1 MPFSFLLLLLLAFLI
16 GAIPFAFIV
25 VKKLKGIDIR
35 TVGSGNVGATNAGRV
50 LGKPFF
56 AGVLVLDAL
65 KGVVAAGALPWA
77 LSFWAAHLPGGAS
90 SARIVEVLG
99 SDGLKLCF
107 GIGAFLG
114 HCYSPFLKFK
124 GGKGVATALGVYL
137 VVAPK
142 ATLLTLVVCLPLMKI
157 TGIVSIASLTGAV
170 LLPIGILVFYWNE
183 QPWTRFCVTVLLSS
197 VVIYRH
203 RANIRRLI
211 EGTEGKKNDSA
222 KS

>member
-1 MPFSFLLLLLLAFLI
+1 
-16 GAIPFAFIV
+16 
-25 VKKLKGIDIR
+25 
-35 TVGSGNVGATNAGRV
+35 
-50 LGKPFF
+50 
-56 AGVLVLDAL
+56 
-65 KGVVAAGALPWA
+65 WA

-99 SDGLKLCF
+99 IDGVRLCF

-114 HCYSPFLKFK
+114 HCYSPFMKFK

>member
-1 MPFSFLLLLLLAFLI
+1 VL
-16 GAIPFAFIV
+16 
-25 VKKLKGIDIR
+25 GID
-35 TVGSGNVGATNAGRV
+35 
-50 LGKPFF
+50 
-56 AGVLVLDAL
+56 GV
-65 KGVVAAGALPWA
+65 
-77 LSFWAAHLPGGAS
+77 
-90 SARIVEVLG
+90 R
-99 SDGLKLCF
+99 LCF

-114 HCYSPFLKFK
+114 HCYSPFMKFK

>member
-1 MPFSFLLLLLLAFLI
+1 MPVSFFLTFCLAFLI

-25 VKKLKGIDIR
+25 VKKLKGIDVR

-56 AGVLVLDAL
+56 ILVLVLDAL
-65 KGVVAAGALPWA
+65 KGVVAAGALPW
-77 LSFWAAHLPGGAS
+77 LLDFWIAHLPGGAS
-90 SARIVEVLG
+90 STRIAEVLG
-99 SDGLKLCF
+99 ADGLKLCF

-142 ATLLTLVVCLPLMKI
+142 AILLTLAVCLPIMKLS
-157 TGIVSIASLTGAV
+157 GIVSIASLTGAV
-170 LLPIGILVFYWNE
+170 LLPVCILVFYWNE
-183 QPWTRFCVTVLLSS
+183 HPWTRFWVTALLGA

-211 EGTEGKKNDSA
+211 EGTEGKKNESA
-222 KS
+222 KP